1 MGQPGVLTV
10 LPVRSDE
17 VFPHVMTGLMTGL
30 VKGLARGL
38 MTGLMKVLM
47 TGLMKVLMTG
57 LITPRACWPVW
68 RSGMGVVAAQ
78 ASR

>member
-47 TGLMKVLMTG
+47 TGL
-57 LITPRACWPVW
+57 ITPRACWPVW